1 MIILFLLIML
11 YLISVLVYGLYA
23 LWHIDEGWYV
33 PYKETELDKKIRN
46 IKSRY
51 ALCFSQLS

>member
-1 MIILFLLIML
+1 MIILFLIIML

-33 PYKETELDKKIRN
+33 PYKETELDRKNRN

-51 ALCFSQLS
+51 ALCYSQL